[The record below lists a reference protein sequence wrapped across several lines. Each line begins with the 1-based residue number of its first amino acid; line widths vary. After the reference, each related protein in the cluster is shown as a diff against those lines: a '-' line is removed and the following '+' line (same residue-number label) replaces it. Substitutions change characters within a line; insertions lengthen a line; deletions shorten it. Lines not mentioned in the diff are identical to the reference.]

1 MRADRLLSLLM
12 LLQTRGRMT
21 AQVLAKELEVSERT
35 IYRDIE
41 ALSMAGVPVYA
52 DRGPGGGC
60 MLLDNYRTTLTG
72 LTEDEVRALFMVSIP
87 APLDQ
92 LGVSK
97 ELRTARLKLTAALP
111 SARQQ
116 AEAAARQRIHLDST
130 WWHSP
135 DESTPCLQLLHE
147 AVWQD
152 QRVECT
158 LRLTLGFFEAELE
171 RTIDPFGLVA
181 KANVWYLVGI
191 PDSHPCTTHPRVYR
205 ASHVLRARLTG
216 QHFARPVDFDL
227 AAFWKA
233 WCSEAEANRLHYPVT
248 VRIAARLIPLLHKVI
263 PVCADPPDAP
273 TLPDAEGRVTLTLA
287 FENLE
292 DARNQ
297 LLGLGGAVEVLEP
310 EMLRRSIV
318 DLATQML
325 SVYEGKL

>member
-1 MRADRLLSLLM
+1 MRADRLLSILM

-21 AQVLAKELEVSERT
+21 AQALAKELEVSERT

-41 ALSMAGVPVYA
+41 ALSTAGIPVYA

-92 LGVSK
+92 LGVSD
-97 ELRTARLKLTAALP
+97 ELRTARLKLLASLP

-116 AEAAARQRIHLDST
+116 AEAAARQRIYLDST
-130 WWHSP
+130 WWSSP
-135 DESTPCLQLLHE
+135 NESTPCLQLLHE

-152 QRVECT
+152 QRVQCT
-158 LRLTLGFFEAELE
+158 LRLVVGFFEAEQE

-191 PDSHPCTTHPRVYR
+191 PDGHLSATRPRVYR
-205 ASHVLRARLTG
+205 VSQVLSARMTG
-216 QHFARPVDFDL
+216 QHFDRPRDFDL
-227 AAFWKA
+227 AAFWKV
-233 WCSEAEANRLHYPVT
+233 WCSEAEADRLNYPVT
-248 VRIAARLIPLLHKVI
+248 VRIAERLIPLLHKML
-263 PVCADPPDAP
+263 PLCANPASRPMQ
-273 TLPDAEGRVTLTLA
+273 PDAEGRVTMILA
-287 FENLE
+287 FESLE

-297 LLGLGGAVEVLEP
+297 LLSLGGAVEVLEP
-310 EMLRRSIV
+310 DMLRRSIV
-318 DLATQML
+318 DLATQTL
-325 SVYEGKL
+325 SVYQRKL